1 MVRFGSVRSTRRD
14 AEGAKEH
21 MPRSHAKKN
30 SASHRYLALPIPIRS
45 AFDGFLFPAG
55 EGVAPEANFFPDLEW
70 T

>member
-1 MVRFGSVRSTRRD
+1 MMVRFGSFNETRRR
-14 AEGAKEH
+14 
-21 MPRSHAKKN
+21 RSKRAHAQISRKKK

>member
-1 MVRFGSVRSTRRD
+1 MMVRFVQRDETPKEQKSTCPD
-14 AEGAKEH
+14 L
-21 MPRSHAKKN
+21 PQKN